1 MLKRSS
7 KKNSSNQNTF
17 LVVGLGN
24 PGKEYVGTRH
34 NVGATVVEALAEAHD
49 CVLRKSRDQSLNA
62 EISLEG
68 KKVLLAFPQT
78 FMNNSGQAVSSI
90 MRRNGISNPENL
102 IVVHDEMDTPP
113 GDLRIKFG
121 GGLAGHNGLKSI
133 TNHLHTQDY
142 LRLRLGIGKP
152 ADKDSGA
159 NYVLKRPSKAEQ
171 EIFSQATQKAIEAIE
186 ALILEGKDA
195 AMARFNNRS

>member
-1 MLKRSS
+1 VLKRSS

-34 NVGATVVEALAEAHD
+34 NVGAAVVEALAEAHN

-159 NYVLKRPSKAEQ
+159 NYVLKRPSKTEQ
-171 EIFSQATQKAIEAIE
+171 EIFSQAIQKAIEAIE

>member
-34 NVGATVVEALAEAHD
+34 NVGAAVVEALAEAHD
-49 CVLRKSRDQSLNA
+49 CVLRKSRDQSLTA
-62 EISLEG
+62 EILLEG

-171 EIFSQATQKAIEAIE
+171 EIFSQAIQKAIEAIE

>member
-34 NVGATVVEALAEAHD
+34 NVGAAVVEALAEAHN
-49 CVLRKSRDQSLNA
+49 CALRKSRDQSLTA

-159 NYVLKRPSKAEQ
+159 NYVLKRPSKTEQ
-171 EIFSQATQKAIEAIE
+171 EIFSQAIQKAIEAIE

>member
-24 PGKEYVGTRH
+24 PGKEYFGTRH
-34 NVGATVVEALAEAHD
+34 NVGAAVVEALAEAHN
-49 CVLRKSRDQSLNA
+49 CVLRKSRDQSLTA

-133 TNHLHTQDY
+133 TNHLHTQNY

-159 NYVLKRPSKAEQ
+159 NYVLKRPSKTEQ
-171 EIFSQATQKAIEAIE
+171 EIFSQAIQKAIEAIE

>member
-34 NVGATVVEALAEAHD
+34 NVGAAVVEALAEAHN

-133 TNHLHTQDY
+133 TNHLHTQNY

-171 EIFSQATQKAIEAIE
+171 EIFSQAVQKAIEAIE

>member
-7 KKNSSNQNTF
+7 KKSSSNQNTF

-34 NVGATVVEALAEAHD
+34 NVGAAVVEALAEAHN
-49 CVLRKSRDQSLNA
+49 CVLRKSRDQSLTA

-78 FMNNSGQAVSSI
+78 FMNNSGQAVFSI

-159 NYVLKRPSKAEQ
+159 NYVLKRPSKMEQ
-171 EIFSQATQKAIEAIE
+171 EIFSQAIQKAIEAIE

>member
-34 NVGATVVEALAEAHD
+34 NVGAVVVEALAEAHN
-49 CVLRKSRDQSLNA
+49 CVLRKSRDQSLSA

-159 NYVLKRPSKAEQ
+159 NYVLKRPSKTEQ
-171 EIFSQATQKAIEAIE
+171 EIFSQAIQKAIEAIE

>member
-34 NVGATVVEALAEAHD
+34 NVGAAVVEALAEAHN
-49 CVLRKSRDQSLNA
+49 CALRKSRDQSLNA

-159 NYVLKRPSKAEQ
+159 NYVLKRPSKTEQ
-171 EIFSQATQKAIEAIE
+171 EIFSQAIQKAIEAIE

>member
-34 NVGATVVEALAEAHD
+34 NVGAAVVETLAEAHD

-171 EIFSQATQKAIEAIE
+171 EIFSQAIQKAIEVIE

>member
-34 NVGATVVEALAEAHD
+34 NVGAAVVEALAEAHN
-49 CVLRKSRDQSLNA
+49 CVLRKSRDHSLTA

-68 KKVLLAFPQT
+68 KKILLAFPQT

-171 EIFSQATQKAIEAIE
+171 EIFSQAIQKAIEAIE

>member
-34 NVGATVVEALAEAHD
+34 NVGAAVVEALAEVHN
-49 CVLRKSRDQSLNA
+49 CVLRKSRDQSLSA

-159 NYVLKRPSKAEQ
+159 NYVLKRPSKTEQ
-171 EIFSQATQKAIEAIE
+171 EIFSQAIQKAIEAIE

>member
-34 NVGATVVEALAEAHD
+34 NVGAAVVEALAEAHN
-49 CVLRKSRDQSLNA
+49 CVLRKSRDQSLSA

-159 NYVLKRPSKAEQ
+159 NYVLKRPSKTEQ
-171 EIFSQATQKAIEAIE
+171 EIFSQAIQKAIEAIE

-195 AMARFNNRS
+195 AMARFNSRS

>member
-34 NVGATVVEALAEAHD
+34 NVGAAVVEALAEAHD

-171 EIFSQATQKAIEAIE
+171 EIFSQAIQKAIEAIE

>member
-34 NVGATVVEALAEAHD
+34 NVGAAVVEALAEAHD

-102 IVVHDEMDTPP
+102 IVVHDEMDIPP

-171 EIFSQATQKAIEAIE
+171 EIFSQAIQKAIEAIE

>member
-34 NVGATVVEALAEAHD
+34 NVGAAVVEALAEAHD
-49 CVLRKSRDQSLNA
+49 CVLRKSRDKSLTA

-90 MRRNGISNPENL
+90 MRRKGISNPENL

-113 GDLRIKFG
+113 GDLRIKLG

-159 NYVLKRPSKAEQ
+159 NYVLKRPSKTEQ
-171 EIFSQATQKAIEAIE
+171 EIFSQAIQKAIEAIE

>member
-34 NVGATVVEALAEAHD
+34 NVGAAVVEALAEAHD

-62 EISLEG
+62 AISLEG

-171 EIFSQATQKAIEAIE
+171 EIFSQAIQKAIEAIE

>member
-34 NVGATVVEALAEAHD
+34 NVGAAVVEALAEAHN
-49 CVLRKSRDQSLNA
+49 CVLRKSRDQSLTA

-78 FMNNSGQAVSSI
+78 FMNNSGQAVFSI

-133 TNHLHTQDY
+133 TNHLHTQNY

-171 EIFSQATQKAIEAIE
+171 EIFSQAIQKAIEAIE